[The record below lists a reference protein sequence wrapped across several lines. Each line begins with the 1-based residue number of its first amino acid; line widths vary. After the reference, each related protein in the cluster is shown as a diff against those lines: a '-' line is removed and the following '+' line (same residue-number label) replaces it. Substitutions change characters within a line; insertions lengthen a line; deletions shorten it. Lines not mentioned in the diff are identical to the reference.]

1 MDRNGLTLSR
11 ICAGKAAGT
20 VSPAK
25 PRKEALR
32 NLGLYRMRHKPSY
45 AESRIMP
52 HSAAMSSVKEPLMRH
67 NPSFLQRFFRNASR
81 RSPGRKSRA
90 RPFNGRVF
98 ARISSFSSRFAS
110 R

>member
-1 MDRNGLTLSR
+1 MDRNGSTLSR
-11 ICAGKAAGT
+11 ICAGKGAGT
-20 VSPAK
+20 GSPAK